1 MEHRRAVYKGWLLP
15 DSSCSPFSVLIVGK
29 FFHENKEADRVLS
42 VPPATDPDIHPA
54 QKLRRFCSIT
64 RSATLFFSLLAAVS
78 FSPSPHRRRPRL
90 PRGKEFFAF
99 VRVRASVSFAMRKTQ
114 HPSARPR
121 NAQPIDENR
130 ANRGEGTPRGFVFAQ
145 CGPNERISVLNAEEF
160 FRVARKRV
168 MHILTML

>member
-42 VPPATDPDIHPA
+42 VPPATDPDVHPA

-78 FSPSPHRRRPRL
+78 FSPSPRRRRASTWKGVF
-90 PRGKEFFAF
+90 R
-99 VRVRASVSFAMRKTQ
+99 VRTCARASVSFTMRKTQ

>member
-42 VPPATDPDIHPA
+42 VPPATDPDVHPA

-78 FSPSPHRRRPRL
+78 FSPSPRRRRASTWKGGFSRSYVCERPFRL
-90 PRGKEFFAF
+90 PCERLNTRRPGREMHSRSTRTGRIGEKE
-99 VRVRASVSFAMRKTQ
+99 RREASFSHSADRMREY
-114 HPSARPR
+114 PS
-121 NAQPIDENR
+121 
-130 ANRGEGTPRGFVFAQ
+130 
-145 CGPNERISVLNAEEF
+145 
-160 FRVARKRV
+160 
-168 MHILTML
+168 